1 MYLYNVTLQRAG
13 NIQVSRKQ
21 RKLFAFGNCLHLC
34 LLFDLAVSVSL
45 SLSSSKKRE
54 REREIWSWIYARVL
68 LTLFSSVLL
77 LTCTRLLIDF
87 LLFQCAIYGSFSAP
101 KLHEIVVSRKKVG
114 KKNLKS
120 FFFLLSSFFSLHSS
134 DLLTFFFLC

>member
-45 SLSSSKKRE
+45 SLSLLRRRE
-54 REREIWSWIYARVL
+54 RERDLELDICARVANAF
-68 LTLFSSVLL
+68 LFCSV
-77 LTCTRLLIDF
+77 TDMH
-87 LLFQCAIYGSFSAP
+87 SAF
-101 KLHEIVVSRKKVG
+101 
-114 KKNLKS
+114 N
-120 FFFLLSSFFSLHSS
+120 
-134 DLLTFFFLC
+134 